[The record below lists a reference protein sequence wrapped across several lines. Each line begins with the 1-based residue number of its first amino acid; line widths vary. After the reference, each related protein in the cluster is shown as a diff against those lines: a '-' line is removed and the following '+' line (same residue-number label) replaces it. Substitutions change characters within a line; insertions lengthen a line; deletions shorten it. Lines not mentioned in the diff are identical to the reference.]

1 MGASA
6 SRMCLCGS
14 GGGVTGIP
22 ASIHACRAC
31 EKAKIRVCVRCVCER
46 EREMQRGRKMHVVRG
61 CGSRICLC
69 GSGGGITEA
78 SERPPRA
85 KPRLADD
92 SETLGPNGPCVYV
105 ECVCC

>member
-1 MGASA
+1 
-6 SRMCLCGS
+6 
-14 GGGVTGIP
+14 
-22 ASIHACRAC
+22 
-31 EKAKIRVCVRCVCER
+31 
-46 EREMQRGRKMHVVRG
+46 MHVVRG